1 MRSRSKIRDPKDIQD
16 ECLDIEDREDEE
28 FKGKIY
34 FLILLC
40 SILTFVLFKSQI
52 IICF

>member
-1 MRSRSKIRDPKDIQD
+1 MRSRSKIHDPEDNQD

-34 FLILLC
+34 FFILLC
-40 SILTFVLFKSQI
+40 SILYFVLFKSQI
-52 IICF
+52 IIYF